1 MNDTWDFIR
10 RQSRIH
16 DSFQGNT
23 NIHYHNVHDHGEP
36 DYDDY
41 NMNNDVRRNIND
53 DVRRNANVGDR
64 YHGAENITQ
73 RLYPLLPDIND
84 NRGGF
89 VDDDDYIHV
98 DNNPSHADDR
108 QCIVCFERVRNAA
121 IFPCGHAQMCEQCT
135 RNIMT
140 GNNLC
145 PVCKRMI
152 AEYRTIYI

>member
-1 MNDTWDFIR
+1 MNDTLNFI
-10 RQSRIH
+10 RQSRNH
-16 DSFQGNT
+16 DMFQGNNNT
-23 NIHYHNVHDHGEP
+23 HYHNVHGHGEQ

-41 NMNNDVRRNIND
+41 NMDTDVRRNIND
-53 DVRRNANVGDR
+53 DVRMNTNVGDH
-64 YHGAENITQ
+64 YHASENMHQ
-73 RLYPLLPDIND
+73 RLYPVLPDIND

-89 VDDDDYIHV
+89 VEDDYVRV
-98 DNNPSHADDR
+98 DNPNHSDDR
-108 QCIVCFERVRNAA
+108 QCIVCFEHVINAA

-135 RNIMT
+135 KNIMM